1 MSFSDTPFSQIRSL
15 LKATALVQ
23 TNKNTSPIPQA
34 FQGRDIRTPATEL
47 SNLLTGS
54 IPAGYN

>member
-34 FQGRDIRTPATEL
+34 FQEETLGPQQQSSAIF
-47 SNLLTGS
+47 
-54 IPAGYN
+54 